1 MNNKTFPK
9 DFNYA
14 ELAPIRSK
22 YFVIKTQTS
31 SEVSTYNLW
40 EIHNEK
46 KYPSDFGYDYIEI
59 NEPLFS
65 EFYSAL
71 KDEGLNPRGLSMSPQ
86 FPVVLLFPSDYLISP
101 PFEREE
107 EKIIYLFATHF
118 CSDNKWYRSLYKSDV
133 KDNIDDGNIT
143 TDELE
148 YDFQEQLKK
157 LGEVRNHSLAE
168 TEHDYLIKGEPDISG
183 KEYYSSHTIESVSI
197 KFKGIHSRG
206 RRLKSPIYIE
216 NKTEQLEGHI
226 FDIILK
232 DFFLAVEESE
242 YENYEEY
249 LRARM
254 LGLRKPTDLNES

>member
-1 MNNKTFPK
+1 M
-9 DFNYA
+9 
-14 ELAPIRSK
+14 
-22 YFVIKTQTS
+22 
-31 SEVSTYNLW
+31 
-40 EIHNEK
+40 
-46 KYPSDFGYDYIEI
+46 
-59 NEPLFS
+59 
-65 EFYSAL
+65 
-71 KDEGLNPRGLSMSPQ
+71 
-86 FPVVLLFPSDYLISP
+86 
-101 PFEREE
+101 
-107 EKIIYLFATHF
+107 
-118 CSDNKWYRSLYKSDV
+118 
-133 KDNIDDGNIT
+133 
-143 TDELE
+143 
-148 YDFQEQLKK
+148 
-157 LGEVRNHSLAE
+157 
-168 TEHDYLIKGEPDISG
+168 IKGEPDISG